1 MRVLFTFICMSFLL
15 PCMAK
20 GGLAIEDSLGMYI
33 ESKDA
38 RIGVAVMTADSCMF
52 GVNTHDAFPMLSVM
66 KFPLALAVAETVG
79 ERECSFDDLITVR
92 KGQLHTD
99 TYSPM
104 LSKYSFGEE
113 HRISVNEL
121 LDYALRNSDNN
132 ACDILID
139 FTGGISAV
147 SKYLDRAGIKDVVI
161 KCNEDDMQKSISR
174 CYENTATPYAIV
186 SMTDR
191 FFKYGND
198 ENSVRIKRMLETC
211 QTGKDRLAAPLRST
225 DAVIGHKTGT
235 GPVDKNTGRIV
246 AVNDVGYICLP
257 SGMSY
262 SIAVFVA
269 DAKYSMEEAE
279 DIIADISGMVMREM
293 NRRSTLLKSAKAE
306 TVSCCT
312 CGRSKVQLSL
322 P

>member
-1 MRVLFTFICMSFLL
+1 MRVLFTLICMSFLL
-15 PCMAK
+15 PCRAK
-20 GGLAIEDSLGMYI
+20 GCLAMEDSLRMYI
-33 ESKDA
+33 ERKDA

-79 ERECSFDDLITVR
+79 ERGCSFDELITVS

-139 FTGGISAV
+139 YAGGISAV
-147 SKYLDRAGIKDVVI
+147 SQYLDKAGIKDVVI

-211 QTGKDRLAAPLRST
+211 ETGKGRLAAPLRNT

-246 AVNDVGYICLP
+246 AVNDVGYIRLP
-257 SGMSY
+257 NGVSY

-269 DAKYSMEEAE
+269 DAKYPMDEAE
-279 DIIADISGMVMREM
+279 DIIADISGMVLREID
-293 NRRSTLLKSAKAE
+293 RRCTSFKVGNAE
-306 TVSCCT
+306 
-312 CGRSKVQLSL
+312 

>member
-1 MRVLFTFICMSFLL
+1 
-15 PCMAK
+15 
-20 GGLAIEDSLGMYI
+20 
-33 ESKDA
+33 
-38 RIGVAVMTADSCMF
+38 
-52 GVNTHDAFPMLSVM
+52 
-66 KFPLALAVAETVG
+66 
-79 ERECSFDDLITVR
+79 
-92 KGQLHTD
+92 
-99 TYSPM
+99 
-104 LSKYSFGEE
+104 
-113 HRISVNEL
+113 
-121 LDYALRNSDNN
+121 
-132 ACDILID
+132 
-139 FTGGISAV
+139 
-147 SKYLDRAGIKDVVI
+147 
-161 KCNEDDMQKSISR
+161 
-174 CYENTATPYAIV
+174 
-186 SMTDR
+186 
-191 FFKYGND
+191 
-198 ENSVRIKRMLETC
+198 MLETC